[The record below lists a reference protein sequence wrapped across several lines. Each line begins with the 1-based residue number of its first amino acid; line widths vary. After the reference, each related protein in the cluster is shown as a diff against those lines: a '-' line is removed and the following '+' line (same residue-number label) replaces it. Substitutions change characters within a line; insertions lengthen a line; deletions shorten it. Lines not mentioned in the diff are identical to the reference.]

1 MSYLNMAIVQV
12 ASPSMSQDLEQRKE
26 KNLEKMME
34 YIDQVCFV
42 NPTIDLIAFPEL
54 YLNGLEAVY
63 WKEMAEPIPN
73 GPMVQ
78 ELIEKA
84 KQINKWLVP
93 GSFFELGE
101 NGSVYNTAILISP
114 QGEIVLKYRKVFIPY
129 PLEPSTPG
137 NEFPVFEIP
146 NIGKVGF
153 LICADGHYP
162 EAARN
167 LALKGA
173 EVIIK
178 PTLQGEWIGG
188 LRNHTPVAITRAIE
202 NQCFVVSIN
211 HPSPI
216 GMGNSVAVDPEGRII
231 EELGIAESFTFVH
244 LNLEEV
250 RRVRENGS
258 CGMFGFLKMLKEFK
272 EAGCNV
278 DECYEDGIENAEVYK
293 NLSFPHAKTPDQITR
308 YKGPKDLK
316 PSTL

>member
-1 MSYLNMAIVQV
+1 MSYLNMAIIQI
-12 ASPSMSQDLEQRKE
+12 ASPSIHPDPEEKKKE
-26 KNLEKMME
+26 NLEKMIG
-34 YIDQVCFV
+34 YIDQVCFM

-54 YLNGLEAVY
+54 YLNGIEPVK
-63 WKEMAEPIPN
+63 WREMAERIPD
-73 GPMVQ
+73 GP
-78 ELIEKA
+78 LTKKLSLKA
-84 KQINKWLVP
+84 QQVNKWIAP
-93 GSFFELGE
+93 GSFFELGDDG
-101 NGSVYNTAILISP
+101 NVYNTAILISP
-114 QGEIVLKYRKVFIPY
+114 EGKVTLKYRKVFIPY

-162 EAARN
+162 ESARN
-167 LALKGA
+167 LVLKGA

-211 HPSPI
+211 QPSPI
-216 GMGNSVAVDPEGRII
+216 GMGNSIAIDPEGRII
-231 EELGIAESFTFVH
+231 EELGIAESFTFVS

-258 CGMFGFLKMLKEFK
+258 LGMFGFLKMLKEFK
-272 EAGCNV
+272 EAGCHV
-278 DECYEDGIENAEVYK
+278 DECYEKGISNAEVYK
-293 NLSFPHAKTPDQITR
+293 NLSFPHPRTPDQLA
-308 YKGPKDLK
+308 KWEK
-316 PSTL
+316 